1 MAKND
6 LSSALLMDTEE
17 VAPCQKKFD
26 FTAEKDTIEQEVK
39 KVIREISGMVV
50 IPGFRKGKAPKQM
63 VMKRYGKDVIDEM
76 KRRIYSA
83 AFEKVTADESMDIVS
98 YGVPSEEAEMK
109 IDDAYKFSLKFDLA
123 PEFEVGEYKGVK
135 VKVDAVTVDPKAVEE
150 RVDYYRN
157 MYATYADID
166 TPAEKEDMLKVSY
179 TSDFELPEDASPALK
194 RQVEAENNWLW
205 LSDPEMIPGA
215 IKAMTGAEGGK
226 EYTFTAN
233 YPKDWRD
240 AELAG
245 KKVKYTVNVL
255 NVQRRKPLSDE
266 ELAEKMQIE
275 SLEKLTETLS
285 QSMIQ
290 ETEMK
295 RRGEIADDV
304 YQAVSKNINDFEL
317 PPGVLE
323 GEIEKE
329 LRRVAQSSVKSEE
342 DAETFKKDIEKHRK
356 EAEKSAADKLRRM
369 FIMRKIA
376 KAENISVEQHEI
388 DGQIKNMSKYYGYK
402 EKEFRSMLEKS
413 GGMEDM
419 HLDILAAKVSDFLV
433 DNAEV
438 TENAAKKAPAKKPA
452 VKKTAAKKAE

>member
-6 LSSALLMDTEE
+6 LSSALLMNTEE

-26 FTAEKDTIEQEVK
+26 FTAEKNTIEEEAK

-50 IPGFRKGKAPKQM
+50 IPGFRKGKAPRQM

-83 AFEKVTADESMDIVS
+83 AFEKVTADDSMDIVS
-98 YGVPSEEAEMK
+98 YGVPAEEGELK

-123 PEFEVGEYKGVK
+123 PEFEVGDYKGVK
-135 VKVDAVTVDPKAVEE
+135 VKVDAVALDPAAVAE

-157 MYATYADID
+157 MYAAYADID

-194 RQVEAENNWLW
+194 RQVEAEDNWLW
-205 LSDPEMIPGA
+205 LSEPEMIPGA
-215 IKAMTGAEGGK
+215 IKALTGAENGK
-226 EYTFTAN
+226 EYSFTAS

-245 KKVKYTVNVL
+245 KKVNYTVNVL

-266 ELAEKMQIE
+266 ELAEKMQLE
-275 SLEKLTETLS
+275 SVEKLTETLT
-285 QSMIQ
+285 QGMTQ
-290 ETEMK
+290 EAEMK
-295 RRGEIADDV
+295 RRGEIADKV
-304 YQAVSKNINDFEL
+304 YQAVSKKVEDFAL
-317 PPGVLE
+317 PPGILE

-329 LRRVAQSSVKSEE
+329 LRRVAQTSVKSEE
-342 DAETFKKDIEKHRK
+342 DAETFKKDLEKHRK
-356 EAEKSAADKLRRM
+356 EAEKNAADKLRRM

-376 KAENISVEQHEI
+376 KAEDINVEQHEI

-419 HLDILAAKVSDFLV
+419 HLDILAAKVSEFLV
-433 DNAEV
+433 DNAEIA
-438 TENAAKKAPAKKPA
+438 EKAA
-452 VKKTAAKKAE
+452 KKTAAKKAPAQAE